1 MNPENLLPLV
11 SAIITAYNNEGT
23 VGPAIESFLH
33 QDFTD
38 REIIVMD
45 DGSRDS
51 TRRVIESYGNLVRAV
66 FQENCGSA
74 SARNAGAR
82 NARGKYLA
90 YLDGDDVSLPDRLRL
105 QAKALESRPEVGLVY
120 GNIHLIDAQGRH
132 TRLRGGTGR
141 YKSGRVTRELAIKN
155 FVPFSTV
162 MLRRKLLETIGMFD
176 ETIRSSEDWDMLVRL
191 SRHCEFLYLDR
202 ALVNYRI
209 LPNSKT
215 ANLDEKERAY
225 KRVRD
230 KIFAEND
237 FGPEQGRLKHLSD
250 ASLNFSLLGI
260 SLRYEKYSRAL
271 GYFWRGLVASPEIV
285 YLYRREIAS
294 RLSSF
299 LS

>member
-1 MNPENLLPLV
+1 MSSDGPPLV
-11 SAIITAYNNEGT
+11 SAIITAFNNEAT
-23 VGPAIESFLH
+23 IGPAIESFLH
-33 QDFTD
+33 QNFID
-38 REIIVMD
+38 REIIVVD

-51 TRRVIESYGNLVRAV
+51 TRRVIESYRNLVRSV
-66 FQENCGSA
+66 FQQNRGSA

-105 QAKALESRPEVGLVY
+105 QAEALESRPEVGLVY

-132 TRLRGGTGR
+132 ARRRGGTGR

-162 MLRRKLLETIGMFD
+162 MLRRELLETIGMFD
-176 ETIRSSEDWDMLVRL
+176 ETIRSSEDWDMLVCL
-191 SRHCEFLYLDR
+191 SRYCEFLYLGR

-237 FGPEQGRLKHLSD
+237 FGPDQGRLMHLSD

-271 GYFWRGLVASPEIV
+271 GYLWRGLVASPEIV